1 MKRWFERFDPGFL
14 IAALLPLIG
23 ILPSFSA
30 DGVIRTADGIL
41 HTHRIFAMSTLLA
54 HGNLWPRWVP
64 WFHLGYGYPIF
75 NYYPPGVFYLGG
87 LLGLLGLSIPLAFNI
102 VAAMAW
108 IIGSIGTYGLARRLL
123 PGTGALLA
131 AMLWSYAPSRLFE
144 VWDQGSLP
152 QMMAAALVPWVLW
165 GILIAATKPTRRSLV
180 YIGLPFAGIILCHQ
194 PITLIGG
201 LFLGPAALII
211 PLVNAP
217 RDWRTLFRRW
227 MATLGGMA
235 LGVGLAAIF
244 LIPLAAE
251 LRYVRASDQASDV
264 IAYLTSNF
272 LQPSEIFA
280 QPPAMDLTDL
290 RFELPTTLGLVGGIF
305 GVLGLMAL
313 IYRKKYRWAL
323 ALSAAMA
330 FALFMMLQAS
340 LPVWEFVPLMVQL
353 RFPERF
359 LRVAVVFLALL
370 GGASLWLI
378 PERWRPAGLALAL
391 LVVLAGALPMV
402 YPNQAFVTWKNLSP
416 TDEIDMEKTDHIW
429 GTTSYDEFNPLW
441 GKKPG
446 WDTNMPYEEYRTDP
460 LLIQV
465 DIIDR
470 MQQAPD
476 LQVEQLGGAT
486 NRVTVTSARPVH
498 FRQFYFPGWTATMD
512 GKPVDVYPEDEVGA
526 ITIDVPAGEHI
537 ITLTYTGTPEQTIG
551 ALVTL
556 ISIGL
561 VGVLLYRRKPLSEIA
576 PPLSEVAFNPRLAG
590 IFAGGV
596 VLVALVNTY
605 VISPDT
611 RWFRQQ
617 SPPDAPVYMQT
628 PVNMS
633 FGDSFQLQGYTLD
646 QDHIAPGGL
655 LDIELFWRA
664 EKVLDREYRPVV
676 QLVNL
681 PLSAAWGV
689 SEPLIPGGGSTAKG
703 YPLDRFASEIHE
715 IPVFADAPPYI
726 GHISVQ
732 MVDVATSEPLKLPDG
747 TDRLILP
754 PLIRIDGSGAN
765 LPQHLNVSFQPG
777 VELWCAGIRPNGDSL
792 SVDLGWHVTAVPG
805 TDLNLFVHGLDANG
819 ALLEQFDGPPLGAEY
834 PTSLWLPGQN
844 LRGQVT
850 LPANPAMTQLAVGL
864 YPPGGERVQ
873 ATRDGQPLADNQ
885 VVLTLDNLG
894 CGT

>member
-1 MKRWFERFDPGFL
+1 
-14 IAALLPLIG
+14 
-23 ILPSFSA
+23 
-30 DGVIRTADGIL
+30 
-41 HTHRIFAMSTLLA
+41 
-54 HGNLWPRWVP
+54 
-64 WFHLGYGYPIF
+64 
-75 NYYPPGVFYLGG
+75 

-102 VAAMAW
+102 VAALAW
-108 IIGSIGTYGLARRLL
+108 IIGSVGMYGLARRLL

-131 AMLWSYAPSRLFE
+131 AMIWSYAPSRLFE

-152 QMMAAALVPWVLW
+152 QMMAAALVPWVLL
-165 GILIAATKPTRRSLV
+165 GILVAAEKPTKRSLV
-180 YIGLPFAGIILCHQ
+180 RIALPFAGIILCHQ

-201 LFLGPAALII
+201 LFIGPTALIV
-211 PLVNAP
+211 PLVHLP
-217 RDWRTLFRRW
+217 RDWRTLFQRW
-227 MATLGGMA
+227 TATLGGLA

-305 GVLGLMAL
+305 GVLGLIGL
-313 IYRKKYRWAL
+313 IRRKKYRWAL
-323 ALSAAMA
+323 ALAVAMA
-330 FALFMMLQAS
+330 FALFMMLQVS
-340 LPVWEFVPLMVQL
+340 LPIWEFVPLMTQL

-359 LRVAVVFLALL
+359 LRLAVVFLALL

-378 PERWRPAGLALAL
+378 LERWRSAGLALAL

-465 DIIDR
+465 DIIQR
-470 MQQAPD
+470 MQEAPD

-486 NRVTVTSARPVH
+486 NRVTVTGERPVH

-512 GKPVDVYPEDEVGA
+512 GQPVAVYPEDEVGA
-526 ITIDVPAGEHI
+526 ITIDVPTGEHI
-537 ITLTYTGTPEQTIG
+537 ITLAYTGTTEQTIG
-551 ALVTL
+551 AIVTL
-556 ISIGL
+556 ISIGIT
-561 VGVLLYRRKPLSEIA
+561 GVLLYRRKPA
-576 PPLSEVAFNPRLAG
+576 AEVATPVPEAPFNPRLAG
-590 IFAGGV
+590 IFAGGI

-605 VISPDT
+605 VIAPDT

-617 SPPDAPVYMQT
+617 SPPDAPVYLQT
-628 PVNMS
+628 PVNIS
-633 FGDSFQLQGYTLD
+633 FGDTFQLQGFTLD
-646 QDHIAPGGL
+646 QDHVAPGGL
-655 LDIELFWRA
+655 LDVELFWRA

-681 PLSAAWGV
+681 SLSAAWGV

-715 IPVFADAPPYI
+715 LPIFADAPPYV
-726 GHISVQ
+726 GHLSVQ
-732 MVDVATSEPLKLPDG
+732 MVDVQTGEPLKLPDG
-747 TDRLILP
+747 TDRLILS
-754 PLIRIDGSGAN
+754 PLIRIDGFGTMPRRHLDPHFGA
-765 LPQHLNVSFQPG
+765 G
-777 VELWCAGIRPNGDSL
+777 IELWCAGFQPDGDSL
-792 SVDLGWHVTAVPG
+792 SVELGWHVTGAPG
-805 TDLNLFVHGLDANG
+805 TDLNVFLHGLSENG
-819 ALLEQFDGPPLGAEY
+819 DMLEQYDGPVLGVDY
-834 PTSLWLPGQN
+834 PSSLWLPGQN
-844 LRGQVT
+844 LRGHYN
-850 LPANPAMTQLAVGL
+850 LPANPSVTRIAVGL
-864 YPPGGERVQ
+864 YPPGGDRLPATSGVQ
-873 ATRDGQPLADNQ
+873 S
-885 VVLTLDNLG
+885 LDNNQMALPLDSQG
-894 CGT
+894 CGN